1 MMTKDQEQIIQATL
15 PVVAENLS
23 TIINKFY
30 SILLTNNP
38 ELKNIFNSTNQKTGL
53 QPKSLTNSIATFAM
67 NYNNLETIQ
76 DMIKQ
81 IAHKHCSVGVTEEQ
95 YKLVGNSLLAAID
108 EVLGGVVTDEI
119 RNAWGA
125 FYWTFAD
132 CLIATEKKLYSENIQ
147 LENNPQFRQYSIIKK
162 VDEALNVF
170 SLYLKPLNG
179 VIDKFSPGQY
189 ISIKVNLGSHTQI
202 RQYSIS
208 DVENA
213 EYIRIT
219 IKCEANYDVETIAV
233 SDFIYK
239 NFQENDLCEISAPYG
254 TFVLKANAMKDVML
268 ISAGVGIT
276 PTMSMLKTLTQNGFT
291 QKINFL
297 HLTENS
303 QHHVFKQ
310 ELAEIN
316 AENLNKYVYYN
327 NPLANDLLDQDHAG
341 SQFNFDNLQQ
351 FANSNTD
358 YYICASDGIINLIQ
372 DKLISF
378 GVNKA
383 SINHEAFQPASWV
396 N

>member
-38 ELKNIFNSTNQKTGL
+38 ELKNVFNSTNQKTGL
-53 QPKSLTNSIATFAM
+53 QSKSLTNSIATFAM
-67 NYNNLETIQ
+67 NYNNLDAIQ
-76 DMIKQ
+76 GMIKQ
-81 IAHKHCSVGVTEEQ
+81 IAHKHCSIGVTVEQ
-95 YKLVGNSLLAAID
+95 YTLVGNSLIAAID
-108 EVLGGVVTDEI
+108 EVLGAVVTDEI
-119 RNAWGA
+119 RTAWGA
-125 FYWTFAD
+125 FYWSFAD
-132 CLIATEKKLYSENIQ
+132 CLIDTEKKLYSENSAS
-147 LENNPQFRQYSIIKK
+147 ENNQQFKPYRIIKK
-162 VDEALNVF
+162 VDEALNIF
-170 SLYLKPLNG
+170 SLYLKPVNG

-189 ISIKVNLGSHTQI
+189 VSIKVNLGSYTQI

-208 DVENA
+208 DVENG
-213 EYIRIT
+213 ECIRIT
-219 IKCEANYDVETIAV
+219 IKCEANYDAETIAV

-239 NFQENDLCEISAPYG
+239 NFQENDLCEISVPYG
-254 TFVLKANAMKDVML
+254 LFVLNTNTVKDVML

-276 PTMSMLKTLTQNGFT
+276 PTMSMLKTLIHTNCSQQVT
-291 QKINFL
+291 FL

-303 QHHVFKQ
+303 QYHIFKQ

-316 AENLNKYVYYN
+316 AENLTKYVYYN
-327 NPLANDLLDQDHAG
+327 NPSANDILNQDYVG

-372 DKLISF
+372 SKLVSF
-378 GVNKA
+378 GINKA
-383 SINHEAFQPASWV
+383 NINHEAFQPDSWS